1 MAMQRQPRPKASA
14 VDMLNL
20 VSDVY
25 HDQKQL
31 GKLQELNHRTEL
43 LANTISDIAMKES
56 YDRQIIIRNSE
67 LTNDL
72 LSGITRQNEILQRQQ
87 REFINLGK
95 ESLNELQTISSTLLS
110 IKNEEATDREQ
121 RMVLHQISLRMNE
134 LDKMKIEYPEWA
146 LLHVEALYEIIMQ
159 RGVSISD
166 FSTSFSDLNHA
177 QSSFDRLAELHEEL
191 LQKNGGGE

>member
-121 RMVLHQISLRMNE
+121 RMVL
-134 LDKMKIEYPEWA
+134 
-146 LLHVEALYEIIMQ
+146 
-159 RGVSISD
+159 
-166 FSTSFSDLNHA
+166 
-177 QSSFDRLAELHEEL
+177 
-191 LQKNGGGE
+191 